1 MSAIKTFPGVAGF
14 YVLTPQ
20 SQLGFYDQDKNFIVD
35 VKLTEAFAAYLKQ
48 YLKTYE
54 QNPHQENFRLAILYS
69 AQEKRPWGSETLFL
83 EENIVRRLYP
93 VTGTVTEEL
102 TSFQIKNRAKSIY
115 RGMELFL
122 EYEDSGAP
130 NMPIYCPVLYDRGTT
145 LDDYADLLDRPVTS
159 ADRDIAVIEVV
170 NILAGIPV
178 ARRFAAEITIL
189 KEKIYQ
195 GIVKKGMRK
204 AAEFTLI
211 EDVRRNS
218 TRPAVTAEVAAGES
232 YGHVDKR
239 SERKVTLDAQTVG
252 KAHVVSGSHDVFIK
266 NISASLMGH
275 PEPADVM
282 TLKSFTKFRDLSHDK
297 LQALADKCLV
307 YKVPAGTQ
315 LLERGTKDT
324 LNLYL
329 LEGSVQ
335 LIAADGGIKF
345 IEGGTPAAQSP
356 VSSLKP
362 RMYTVTAFTR
372 VTFLWIDEKLIDEIL
387 HKASPLRRDAT
398 A

>member
-1 MSAIKTFPGVAGF
+1 MSAIKTFPGVVGF

-20 SQLGFYDQDKNFIVD
+20 SQLGYYDQDKNFVVD
-35 VKLTEAFAAYLKQ
+35 VKLTEAFAAYLQQ
-48 YLKTYE
+48 YLKIYE
-54 QNPHQENFRLAILYS
+54 KNPDQENFRLAIIYS
-69 AQEKRPWGSETLFL
+69 LPEKRPWGSETLFL
-83 EENIVRRLYP
+83 EKNIVRRLYP

-102 TSFQIKNRAKSIY
+102 TSFQVKNRAKSIY

-122 EYEDSGAP
+122 EYEDSATP
-130 NMPIYCPVLYDRGTT
+130 SMPIYCPVLYDRGTT
-145 LDDYADLLDRPVTS
+145 LDDHAELLDRPITA
-159 ADRDIAVIEVV
+159 ADRDVKVVEVI

-211 EDVRRNS
+211 EDVRRNN
-218 TRPAVTAEVAAGES
+218 TRPSITAEVASGNS

-239 SERKVTLDAQTVG
+239 SERKVTLDAQAEG
-252 KAHVVSGSHDVFIK
+252 KTASAGHDVLIK
-266 NISASLMGH
+266 NISTSLMGH
-275 PEPADVM
+275 PEPADIGM
-282 TLKSFTKFRDLSHDK
+282 LKTFMKFRDLSHDK
-297 LQALADKCLV
+297 LEALAAKCLV

-329 LEGSVQ
+329 IEGSVQ
-335 LIAADGGIKF
+335 LIAADGGIKH
-345 IEGGTPAAQSP
+345 IEGGTSAAQSP

-372 VTFLWIDEKLIDEIL
+372 VAFLWIDDKLIEEVV
-387 HKASPLRRDAT
+387 HGASPLRRDAT